1 MALTF
6 VTLREVK
13 ASRGKVIS
21 EMDLEVL
28 LDRSDLMGEKT
39 HNSAAFRRSYK
50 NILLWETTFLAAK

>member
-39 HNSAAFRRSYK
+39 HNSAAFRRS
-50 NILLWETTFLAAK
+50 